1 MAGET
6 TGFSRATRE
15 WFHDAFGSPTPVQ
28 EQAWERIGQ
37 RRDVLVIAPTGS
49 GKTLAAFLWALDQ
62 LMEEGTPSSTGERR
76 GPRVLYVSPL
86 KALGVDVQRNLRV
99 PLAGIS
105 ARRAELGEDTVPVR
119 IGVRSGDTP
128 SSERARLLRRP
139 PDILITTP
147 ESLYLMLTSR
157 AREILRDVDTVIL
170 DEVHAV
176 AGTKR
181 GAHLALSLERLD
193 ALLDRPAQ
201 RIGLSATVRPREEV
215 ARFVGGPRPVDIVAP
230 DSPSPMDIHVV
241 VPVQDMSDLAVRPS
255 PRGRRVGVPGTAGPS
270 GTARTPGAPGTDQR
284 DPDAVASIWPH
295 LEASVLEQVLQARST
310 IVFVNARGLAEKLT
324 ARLNEL
330 WSEQVGGSDAA
341 PPPGGPLHRESRL
354 GSTQGELT
362 TGAPPE
368 IARAHHGSVSKEQ
381 RALVEHDLK
390 TGDLRCVVAT
400 SSLELGIDMGLV
412 DQVIQVSAPPSVASG
427 LQRIGRAGHQVGNVS
442 RGLMYPRTRR
452 DLIDTAVTVEG
463 MRAGRIEALHPP
475 RNPLDV
481 LAQHTVAA
489 AAVEDLDVEE
499 WFALVRRAAPFR
511 DLTRPA
517 FDSVLDMLAGR
528 YPSEEFSELRPRL
541 VWDRASGVL
550 RARPG
555 AQRLAVTSGGT
566 IPDRGSYRVVL
577 PEDTDEGARGTRRV
591 GELDEEMVHE
601 SRAGDVITLGAASWR
616 IREIT
621 NDRVVVVPAP
631 GRPARLP
638 FWHGEGP
645 GRPAELG
652 RAVGAFVREAGTGTG
667 GPGGAARGPVP
678 KAPPSRS
685 GGHPGEGG
693 PDQPGRQGDE
703 HASGSVADRVQG
715 GVEERLREDGLDDSA
730 VRNLLALLEEQRRA
744 TGVLP
749 TDTTLVVERCRDE
762 VGDWR
767 LVLHSPYG
775 RRVHAPWALAVSER
789 LQRERGLDARAMAAD
804 DGIVVRLPDST
815 GRPPGAE
822 VFRFD
827 ADVMRRVVVDA
838 VGHSALFAARFR
850 ECAARALLLPR
861 RNPGRR
867 SPLWQQRQRAAQ
879 LLSVASTHPDFPILL
894 ETARECL
901 ADVYDLDALADLLR
915 ALDSGAVGM
924 AEVETAVPSPF
935 ASTLLFGYVGANLY
949 DDDQPLAERR
959 ASLLSLDT
967 ALLADLLGEV
977 DIASLLDPDVAA
989 QLGAELQRTAPGRR
1003 ARGVEGVADLLR
1015 ELGPLDAAEVAA
1027 RSEDPA
1033 GARTHLEDLAAQGR
1047 ALEVGLGARRVWV
1060 AVEDAA
1066 RMRDALGVAL
1076 PAGVDAVFLEP
1087 VEDPLGDLVRRHAR
1101 THTAFTTASLAQR
1114 FGVGVAV
1121 VDPVLED
1128 LRRRDRVVR
1137 GRFGAG
1143 AGAGAGAGTGAGGR
1157 AGAGTG
1163 AGEEGAPVDPRGGH
1177 EWIGTEVLRTLRL
1190 RSLAAAREATRPVAP
1205 AAFVRF
1211 LQDWH
1216 GVGATGVGAEG
1227 VEGVL
1232 RALDQLAGLALP
1244 ASVWE
1249 SQVLPARVPGY
1260 HGALLDQ
1267 LTATGEVVWCG
1278 AGRLGADDGLI
1289 AFAPAELAEDV
1300 LPEPFGGAGAP
1311 IPGSATNGPEP
1322 DGAVPDLRSAMLDV
1336 LGDGGGYF
1344 VDQLRHLVI
1353 DRVGGVLAPS
1363 SAEVGD
1369 ELWELV
1375 WQGLVTNDTYAPVR
1389 ALLGGGGSARARAV
1403 RATPAPRAR
1412 MRPRTGLRRAPGPRA
1427 PVQARLGGRWSLL
1440 DRGGVPPTERALAR
1454 AETLVARH
1462 GVLSRGAVV
1471 DEGVPG
1477 GFSAVLPVLRVLE
1490 DGGRVLRGHFVAGLG
1505 GAQFA
1510 DRGAVDRLR
1519 GFEGSHG
1526 EAETVALSCL
1536 DPANPFGSV
1545 LDWPQVVRLGPAGT
1559 GPRPSDGQSGGGA
1572 PLDTEGSTEA
1582 PSHGTPTRRAGS
1594 WVVLRGGR
1602 AVLWAPG
1609 GGRALLALSEDHA
1622 DLAPACRAWVEAIR
1636 RGGLTP
1642 VTVETVSGE
1651 PVHRTPVEDLLR
1663 EAGFS
1668 LTPTGLRLYQ

>member
-1 MAGET
+1 M
-6 TGFSRATRE
+6 TGRQALDAFSRATRD
-15 WFHDAFGSPTPVQ
+15 WFGAALGRPTPVQ
-28 EQAWERIGQ
+28 EQAWTAIPGG
-37 RRDVLVIAPTGS
+37 RDVLVIAPTGS
-49 GKTLAAFLWALDQ
+49 GKTLAAFLWALDR
-62 LMEEGTPSSTGERR
+62 LMEEGTPSSAGERR

-99 PLAGIS
+99 PLAGIA

-193 ALLDRPAQ
+193 ALLERPAQ
-201 RIGLSATVRPREEV
+201 RIGLSATVRPRDEV
-215 ARFVGGPRPVDIVAP
+215 ARFVGGTRPVDIVAP
-230 DSPSPMDIHVV
+230 EAPSSMDIRVV

-255 PRGRRVGVPGTAGPS
+255 TRGRLVSAQ
-270 GTARTPGAPGTDQR
+270 GTDQR

-330 WSEQVGGSDAA
+330 WSEQVGGAGAA
-341 PPPGGPLHRESRL
+341 PPPGEPLHRESRL

-362 TGAPPE
+362 TGAPLE

-412 DQVIQVSAPPSVASG
+412 DQVIQVASPPSVASG

-463 MRAGRIEALHPP
+463 MRAGRIEALQPP

-541 VWDRASGVL
+541 VWDRAGGVL

-645 GRPAELG
+645 GRPPELG
-652 RAVGAFVREAGTGTG
+652 AALGAFVREVGSGDA
-667 GPGGAARGPVP
+667 GPGGSVRGPVP
-678 KAPPSRS
+678 GAAPSRS
-685 GGHPGEGG
+685 GGHPDEGG

-703 HASGSVADRVQG
+703 HVSGSVAGRVQG

-861 RNPGRR
+861 RNPGKR

-879 LLSVASTHPDFPILL
+879 LLSVASAHPDFPILL

-989 QLGAELQRTAPGRR
+989 QLAAELQRTAPGRR

-1015 ELGPLDAAEVAA
+1015 ELGPLD
-1027 RSEDPA
+1027 
-1033 GARTHLEDLAAQGR
+1033 
-1047 ALEVGLGARRVWV
+1047 
-1060 AVEDAA
+1060 
-1066 RMRDALGVAL
+1066 
-1076 PAGVDAVFLEP
+1076 
-1087 VEDPLGDLVRRHAR
+1087 
-1101 THTAFTTASLAQR
+1101 
-1114 FGVGVAV
+1114 
-1121 VDPVLED
+1121 
-1128 LRRRDRVVR
+1128 
-1137 GRFGAG
+1137 
-1143 AGAGAGAGTGAGGR
+1143 
-1157 AGAGTG
+1157 
-1163 AGEEGAPVDPRGGH
+1163 
-1177 EWIGTEVLRTLRL
+1177 
-1190 RSLAAAREATRPVAP
+1190 
-1205 AAFVRF
+1205 
-1211 LQDWH
+1211 
-1216 GVGATGVGAEG
+1216 
-1227 VEGVL
+1227 
-1232 RALDQLAGLALP
+1232 
-1244 ASVWE
+1244 
-1249 SQVLPARVPGY
+1249 
-1260 HGALLDQ
+1260 
-1267 LTATGEVVWCG
+1267 
-1278 AGRLGADDGLI
+1278 
-1289 AFAPAELAEDV
+1289 
-1300 LPEPFGGAGAP
+1300 
-1311 IPGSATNGPEP
+1311 
-1322 DGAVPDLRSAMLDV
+1322 
-1336 LGDGGGYF
+1336 
-1344 VDQLRHLVI
+1344 
-1353 DRVGGVLAPS
+1353 
-1363 SAEVGD
+1363 
-1369 ELWELV
+1369 
-1375 WQGLVTNDTYAPVR
+1375 
-1389 ALLGGGGSARARAV
+1389 
-1403 RATPAPRAR
+1403 
-1412 MRPRTGLRRAPGPRA
+1412 
-1427 PVQARLGGRWSLL
+1427 
-1440 DRGGVPPTERALAR
+1440 
-1454 AETLVARH
+1454 
-1462 GVLSRGAVV
+1462 
-1471 DEGVPG
+1471 
-1477 GFSAVLPVLRVLE
+1477 
-1490 DGGRVLRGHFVAGLG
+1490 
-1505 GAQFA
+1505 
-1510 DRGAVDRLR
+1510 
-1519 GFEGSHG
+1519 
-1526 EAETVALSCL
+1526 
-1536 DPANPFGSV
+1536 
-1545 LDWPQVVRLGPAGT
+1545 
-1559 GPRPSDGQSGGGA
+1559 
-1572 PLDTEGSTEA
+1572 
-1582 PSHGTPTRRAGS
+1582 
-1594 WVVLRGGR
+1594 
-1602 AVLWAPG
+1602 
-1609 GGRALLALSEDHA
+1609 
-1622 DLAPACRAWVEAIR
+1622 
-1636 RGGLTP
+1636 
-1642 VTVETVSGE
+1642 
-1651 PVHRTPVEDLLR
+1651 
-1663 EAGFS
+1663 
-1668 LTPTGLRLYQ
+1668 